1 MKYKKSDLIYENS
14 LSSKEDIKD
23 FIMEGSGA
31 ATFPM
36 SRMRLENLK
45 DPQEGQKANIVFWCD
60 KVFPDN
66 IEISWDFYPIQDP
79 GLAIIFFAAK
89 GRKGEDVHD
98 PSLKKREGIY
108 GQYNM
113 SDINALHISYFRRRY
128 EDERAFSLVN
138 LRKSHGFH
146 LVAQGA
152 DPIPAN
158 DIAKGPYRIK
168 VVKFGAIVEFYIS
181 YKDCE
186 LKLFTFLD
194 DGKTYGDILHDGKIG
209 FRQMA
214 PLIAEYANL
223 AVYKI
228 EKNSRAI

>member
-1 MKYKKSDLIYENS
+1 MVYKKTELLYKNS
-14 LSSKEDIKD
+14 LSYKEDIKN
-23 FIMEGSGA
+23 FIMEGFGSV
-31 ATFPM
+31 TFPM
-36 SRMRLENLK
+36 SRMRLENLQN
-45 DPQEGQKANIVFWCD
+45 PEEGQKANIVFWLD
-60 KVFPDN
+60 KIFPDN

-79 GLAIIFFAAK
+79 GLAIIFFAAE
-89 GRKGEDVHD
+89 GRNGEDIHD
-98 PSLKKREGIY
+98 VGLKKREGIY
-108 GQYNM
+108 SQYNM

-128 EDERAFSLVN
+128 EDERLFSLVN

-158 DIAKGPYRIK
+158 NIAKGPYRIK

-186 LKLFTFLD
+186 LKLFAFKD
-194 DGKTYGDILHDGKIG
+194 DGKSYGELLHGGKIG

-223 AVYKI
+223 TVYKI
-228 EKNSRAI
+228 EEK